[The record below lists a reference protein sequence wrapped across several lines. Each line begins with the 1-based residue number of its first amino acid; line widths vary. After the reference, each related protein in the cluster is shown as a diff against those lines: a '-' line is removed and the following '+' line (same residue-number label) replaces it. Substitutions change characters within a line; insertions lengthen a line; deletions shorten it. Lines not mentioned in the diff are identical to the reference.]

1 MRHTLAALRSGT
13 DPVATLPAASFH
25 RWLEDPIYC
34 PKCDA
39 TYFLVADYDWAIS
52 RHFAEES
59 RRHHAML
66 KKAIFLEHG
75 SGHRTTHFETNGV
88 VVTHHRKPDP
98 LPLPPV
104 PRHIM

>member
-13 DPVATLPAASFH
+13 DPIAALPAASFH

-52 RHFAEES
+52 RHFEDES
-59 RRHHAML
+59 RRHHAIL
-66 KKAIFLEHG
+66 KKAIFLEH
-75 SGHRTTHFETNGV
+75 STDHRTTHFETNGV
-88 VVTHHRKPDP
+88 VVNRHRKPDP
-98 LPLPPV
+98 IPPPPI